1 LYYIVVI
8 SAFYI
13 PLICSEKRPS
23 CVEQINI
30 LFSFFVFLFLFYSFS
45 YSRYISWCVSRLQE
59 QHVVE
64 CLRSIIIYCKSF
76 ARPTEHFHSISRFA
90 LSDCY
95 EIHRTKCACA
105 PNVPP
110 FVRLTRSFARRI
122 RTTFTKP
129 TFIWIGEVAFLH
141 TRRHRHTRPF
151 YARFLWYR
159 EHSHVSLHLQS
170 HHCPEV
176 QSHETIFI
184 LIYCS
189 LA

>member
-8 SAFYI
+8 SIFYV
-13 PLICSEKRPS
+13 PFICSEKRSS

-30 LFSFFVFLFLFYSFS
+30 LFFFFRISLSFLFFLLFPIHILICITVATTARGRMPSINYNSLQVFCKTHGTFSFNIAFCPFPTVTKFIVQS
-45 YSRYISWCVSRLQE
+45 VL
-59 QHVVE
+59 V
-64 CLRSIIIYCKSF
+64 LRTS
-76 ARPTEHFHSISRFA
+76 
-90 LSDCY
+90 
-95 EIHRTKCACA
+95 
-105 PNVPP
+105 P

-151 YARFLWYR
+151 YARFLWNR

>member
-1 LYYIVVI
+1 
-8 SAFYI
+8 
-13 PLICSEKRPS
+13 
-23 CVEQINI
+23 VEQINI
-30 LFSFFVFLFLFYSFS
+30 LFSFFRISLSLLFFLLLPIHILICITIA
-45 YSRYISWCVSRLQE
+45 RMHSWL

-64 CLRSIIIYCKSF
+64 GLRSIIICWKSF

-122 RTTFTKP
+122 RTFTKP
-129 TFIWIGEVAFLH
+129 TFIRIGEAAFLH